1 MPHPVPH
8 RWDSSGEEH
17 TLRSLIPPHGLYT
30 HTNNRV
36 KKFYVVF
43 EILPREVGDGEGGGV
58 NKFTMGGVL
67 VTYKKNHFIQNASH
81 HSLLKLEPSS
91 LVNKFL
97 WH

>member
-43 EILPREVGDGEGGGV
+43 EILPREVGEGGGV
-58 NKFTMGGVL
+58 NKFTMKGVL
-67 VTYKKNHFIQNASH
+67 VTYKKKSFYSKCFT
-81 HSLLKLEPSS
+81 SFTFK
-91 LVNKFL
+91 VRTFKFGE
-97 WH
+97 